1 MTSFSISRRFLFTL
15 LTAGIAVLVLASV
28 ACGGGDDD
36 GGGGADGGQTPTSEP
51 TDNGGGDDGGQT
63 PTSEPTDNGGGD
75 GGEVSFDIEMSDGPP
90 NKFEPTEFTVSTGAA
105 VTFNLTN
112 VGAAIHNMRIAGE
125 DGEYNTGDDAVSD
138 PDLISG
144 GGTGTLEW
152 TAPDSPGE
160 IKFQCDF
167 HPTDM
172 KGTITVE

>member
-36 GGGGADGGQTPTSEP
+36 GGGGA
-51 TDNGGGDDGGQT
+51 DGGQT